1 MNSWLCFDRRLES
14 GLTRLPRRRASG
26 LLALVGL
33 IAILGGLTAIISVQ
47 AAEQYAQGGRFR
59 DAIALKNLAE
69 AGIARARA
77 ELGKSP
83 SYTGAER
90 LALGRGEI
98 RIVVVD
104 KGAARR
110 IEVTAAVPALERARR
125 TEKRVAGYRSPLG
138 S

>member
-14 GLTRLPRRRASG
+14 GLTRLHRRRASG
-26 LLALVGL
+26 LLALAGL

-59 DAIALKNLAE
+59 DVIALKNLAE

-77 ELGKSP
+77 ELAKSP

-90 LALGRGEI
+90 LALGGGEV

-104 KGAARR
+104 KGAGRR

-125 TEKRVAGYRSPLG
+125 IEKRAVDYRSPPG
-138 S
+138 P

>member
-59 DAIALKNLAE
+59 DVIALKNLAE

-77 ELGKSP
+77 ELAKSP

-90 LALGRGEI
+90 LVLGRGEV
-98 RIVVVD
+98 RIVVSGEGD
-104 KGAARR
+104 ARR
-110 IEVTAAVPALERARR
+110 IEVTAAVPALEGARR
-125 TEKRVAGYRSPLG
+125 TEKRAVDYRSPLG

>member
-1 MNSWLCFDRRLES
+1 MNLSS

-33 IAILGGLTAIISVQ
+33 IAVLGGLTAILSVQ
-47 AAEQYAQGGRFR
+47 SAEQYARGARLR

-77 ELGKSP
+77 ELAKSP
-83 SYTGAER
+83 SYAGAER

-98 RIVVVD
+98 RIMVSGEGD
-104 KGAARR
+104 ARR
-110 IEVTAAVPALERARR
+110 IEVTAAVPALDRARR
-125 TEKRVAGYRSPLG
+125 TEKRVAGYRAPLG
-138 S
+138 E